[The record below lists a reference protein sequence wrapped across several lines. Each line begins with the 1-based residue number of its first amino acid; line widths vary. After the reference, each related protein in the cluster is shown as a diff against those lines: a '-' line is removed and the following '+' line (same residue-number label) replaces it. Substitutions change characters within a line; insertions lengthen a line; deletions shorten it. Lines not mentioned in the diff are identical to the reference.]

1 MIDPS
6 KFDFEKFSG
15 ELLYENS
22 EYLLKSLYSGNPEEE
37 RIVMAI
43 FELGRKIGRI
53 DVAKVIEKALKENLK

>member
-15 ELLYENS
+15 EILYENS
-22 EYLLKSLYSGNPEEE
+22 EYLLKSLFSENPETEHF
-37 RIVMAI
+37 VMSI